1 MERFK
6 LKPQTYE
13 ESVEESR
20 KANERA
26 RILYEHYKDINP
38 KFAKMVIENIDL
50 MPPDSIVVNTK
61 TTNELKEDIQE
72 EI

>member
-1 MERFK
+1 MLCFCIYKMRKEK
-6 LKPQTYE
+6 LPT
-13 ESVEESR
+13 
-20 KANERA
+20 N
-26 RILYEHYKDINP
+26 
-38 KFAKMVIENIDL
+38 IENIDL